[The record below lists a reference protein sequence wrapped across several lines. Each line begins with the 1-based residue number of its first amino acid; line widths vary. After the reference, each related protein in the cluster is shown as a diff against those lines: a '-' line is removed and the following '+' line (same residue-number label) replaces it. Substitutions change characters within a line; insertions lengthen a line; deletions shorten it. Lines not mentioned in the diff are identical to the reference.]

1 MQTWLVAIVGGAIGS
16 VVTALIA
23 FSAPLVRARGEV
35 ASHDRFVVARDEDLT
50 SWVSDR
56 SIALGR
62 ELKAKTEELNKE
74 NLFGSVTHGK
84 ELALL
89 DALER
94 SRLSSPSRCPR
105 LDSRRLSEGYLPA
118 PSRACRQRGDER
130 CRDQRSSLKLRS
142 T

>member
-1 MQTWLVAIVGGAIGS
+1 MWLVAIVGGAIGS
-16 VVTALIA
+16 VVTVLIA
-23 FSAPLVRARGEV
+23 FSAALVRARGEV
-35 ASHDRFVVARDEDLT
+35 ASHDRFVVARDVDLT

-62 ELKAKTEELNKE
+62 ELNAKREKLNKE
-74 NLFGSVTHGK
+74 NLFGSVTHDK

-105 LDSRRLSEGYLPA
+105 LDSRRLSEDICPRLVG
-118 PSRACRQRGDER
+118 RADREGTSDAATSGQA
-130 CRDQRSSLKLRS
+130 SS
-142 T
+142 